1 MIASDLAPLSTFDMT
16 AVLLMLGAWVISGRL
31 VEHPP
36 KSRLSVSV
44 LMQAYRREWMHH
56 FVTRQP
62 RMFDGV
68 LINSLR
74 QATAFL
80 VSTSMIAIGGCVA
93 MIRNAPQL
101 EDLTHNLA
109 LIEGTQ
115 MIEVK
120 LILTVGFLANA
131 LLKFIWAHRLFGYC
145 EILMASVPNDVHDPI
160 AYHRAGQA
168 GEVNVQAAKQFNRG
182 LRSIYFALGSLGWI
196 LGPWALII
204 ATVLTTLTLLRREFA
219 SVSRRVILDKPKV

>member
-1 MIASDLAPLSTFDMT
+1 MIPSALSPLDTPDLA
-16 AVLLMLGAWVISGRL
+16 AVLLIVVAWIVSGRL

-44 LMQAYRREWMHH
+44 LMQEYRRDWMRH

-101 EDLTHNLA
+101 EDLTHNVA
-109 LIEGTQ
+109 LLQGTQ
-115 MIEVK
+115 MVEVK
-120 LILTVGFLANA
+120 LVLTVSFLANA
-131 LLKFIWAHRLFGYC
+131 LLKFIWSHRLFGYC
-145 EILMASVPNDVHDPI
+145 EILMASVPNDITDPL

-196 LGPWALII
+196 LGPWALMI
-204 ATVLTTLTLLRREFA
+204 TTLLTTMTLLRREFA

>member
-1 MIASDLAPLSTFDMT
+1 MTPSQLAPLSTVDLC
-16 AVLLMLGAWVISGRL
+16 AVVLIVAAWLFSGLL
-31 VEHPP
+31 VENPP
-36 KSRLSVSV
+36 KHRRSVSI
-44 LMQAYRREWMHH
+44 LMQDYRREWMRQ

-101 EDLTHNLA
+101 EDLTHGLA
-109 LIEGTQ
+109 LLQDAE

-120 LILTVGFLANA
+120 LILTVAFLANA
-131 LLKFIWAHRLFGYC
+131 LLKFIWSHRLFGYC
-145 EILMASVPNDVHDPI
+145 EILMASVPNDVSDPV
-160 AYHRAGQA
+160 AYPRAAQA
-168 GEVNVQAAKQFNRG
+168 GEVNIQAAKQFNRG

-196 LGPWALII
+196 LGPWALIVS
-204 ATVLTTLTLLRREFA
+204 ACLTTTTLLRREFA
-219 SVSRRVILDKPKV
+219 SVSRRAILDRRQ

>member
-1 MIASDLAPLSTFDMT
+1 
-16 AVLLMLGAWVISGRL
+16 
-31 VEHPP
+31 
-36 KSRLSVSV
+36 
-44 LMQAYRREWMHH
+44 MQDYRREWMRQ

-101 EDLTHNLA
+101 ENLTHGLA
-109 LIEGTQ
+109 LLQDAE

-120 LILTVGFLANA
+120 LILTVAFLANA
-131 LLKFIWAHRLFGYC
+131 LLKFIWSHRLFGYC
-145 EILMASVPNDVHDPI
+145 EILMASVPNDVSDPV
-160 AYHRAGQA
+160 AYPRAAQA
-168 GEVNVQAAKQFNRG
+168 AEVNIQAAKHFNRG

-204 ATVLTTLTLLRREFA
+204 TTCMTTITLLRREFA
-219 SVSRRVILDKPKV
+219 SVSRRAILDRRQ